1 MTAADVFMDSVPVN
15 TENKKENNHNKVNF
29 FFPEKWLF
37 LQYVSA
43 EEKSRG
49 LEQKRRNRHGLEMK
63 CKHV

>member
-43 EEKSRG
+43 EEK
-49 LEQKRRNRHGLEMK
+49 
-63 CKHV
+63 HVLWNKKGETGMV